1 VCRGECWCV
10 GGELRCWR
18 RKDAQSRG
26 EGMGGWS
33 VVESFV
39 DAVLK
44 DKRKEEVSYPIPYML
59 ENMKT
64 YQCVCISMCVH
75 M

>member
-1 VCRGECWCV
+1 MCRGECWCV

-26 EGMGGWS
+26 EGMGGS
-33 VVESFV
+33 SIVESFV

-44 DKRKEEVSYPIPYML
+44 DKRKEEV
-59 ENMKT
+59 
-64 YQCVCISMCVH
+64 
-75 M
+75 